1 MTVKLNI
8 QQRPRLKVIAVIT
21 GIALIALAAIGARR
35 VLPVLSFGAGLKAG
49 HMCSAVFVAGRSPD
63 AVLMDEF
70 GNLDPRLRLVPDPIV
85 DRESRSVAVPLLFGS
100 MTRRAAY
107 REGVGCTVLPPGS
120 SLQDGATL
128 PRVKIPKPPGDPSI
142 IPWPDGDLLPGDPLP
157 PEVDAQGLSTVVEAA
172 FTGERERPYKT
183 IGLVVVYRGRIIAER
198 YAPGFDAHTQY
209 RSWSSAKSI
218 TGALVGILVGQ
229 GRIEVGAPAP
239 IPEWRGPDDP
249 RGQITVAHLLHM
261 SSGLE
266 SDGARTFEA
275 YWGGID
281 TGAAVARARLEA
293 TPGKR
298 WKYSNYDTLLLVRAM
313 REVIGDDTEY
323 LTLPH
328 RALLHKIGMRDTV
341 PELDPYGNF
350 ILSSQ
355 VYTTARDL
363 ARFGLLYQNDGI
375 WNGERILPEGWVEF
389 TVEPAPATLLLPE
402 DHEVYAGYGVQFWL
416 YGRHPRLPADAYST
430 SGARGQH
437 ATIVPSR
444 DLVVARTGLDPL
456 VESGWDQPAF
466 VADVLSAISPGAV
479 AVPSGRLSDQ

>member
-1 MTVKLNI
+1 MELKI
-8 QQRPRLKVIAVIT
+8 QQRPRSGLK
-21 GIALIALAAIGARR
+21 LIALAAGITVIGALAIGARH
-35 VLPVLSFGAGLKAG
+35 VLPILSVAAGLKAG

-63 AVLMDEF
+63 AVLRDEL
-70 GNLDPRLRLVPDPIV
+70 GNLDPRLRFVPDPIV
-85 DRESRSVAVPLLFGS
+85 DPESRSVAVPLLLGA

-107 REGVGCTVLPPGS
+107 RAGTGCTVLPPGA
-120 SLQDGATL
+120 SLQDAGAL
-128 PRVKIPKPPGDPSI
+128 SKLRVPEPPGDPSV
-142 IPWPDGDLLPGDPLP
+142 IPWPDGDLLPEDPLP
-157 PEVDAQGLSTVVEAA
+157 AEVDEERLSTVVEAA

-183 IGLVVVYRGRIIAER
+183 ISVVVVYQGRIIAER
-198 YAPGFDAHTQY
+198 YAPGFEVHTQY

-218 TGALVGILVGQ
+218 TSALVGILAGQ

-249 RGQITVAHLLHM
+249 RGQITIAHLLHM

-266 SDGARTFEA
+266 SDGAWTVDA

-281 TGAAVARARLEA
+281 TGAAVARTRLEA

-298 WKYSNYDTLLLVRAM
+298 WMYSNYDTLLLVRSM

-323 LTLPH
+323 LTFPH

-363 ARFGLLYQNDGI
+363 ARFGLLYQNDGV
-375 WNGERILPEGWVEF
+375 WNGERILPEGWVAF
-389 TVEPAPATLLLPE
+389 TVTPAPATLLLPE
-402 DHEVYAGYGVQFWL
+402 EHQVYAGYGVQFWL

-444 DLVVARTGLDPL
+444 DLVVARMGLDPL

-466 VADVLSAISPGAV
+466 VADVLSAISTDAGFAIEEQE
-479 AVPSGRLSDQ
+479 RR